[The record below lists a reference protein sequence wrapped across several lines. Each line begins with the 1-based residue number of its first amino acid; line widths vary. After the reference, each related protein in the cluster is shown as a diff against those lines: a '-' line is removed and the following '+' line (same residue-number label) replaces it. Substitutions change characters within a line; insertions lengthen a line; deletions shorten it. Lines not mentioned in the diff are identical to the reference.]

1 MLHKRTLEGREATSL
16 VRGGL
21 NQNEAAAELGISKQ
35 AISQRLQAAG
45 WQAEQSGW
53 KLALNLLTQAS
64 QSA

>member
-1 MLHKRTLEGREATSL
+1 M
-16 VRGGL
+16 RGGL